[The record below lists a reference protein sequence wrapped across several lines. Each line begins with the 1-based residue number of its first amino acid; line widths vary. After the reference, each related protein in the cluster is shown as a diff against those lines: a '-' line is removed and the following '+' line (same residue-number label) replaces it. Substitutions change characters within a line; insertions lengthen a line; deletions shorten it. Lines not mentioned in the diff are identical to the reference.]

1 MAGSKKLKNK
11 KKFIQLMTKPGGM
24 NPEGVESGGDCGL
37 YENLGFAS
45 SSNSAS
51 NSTPGGVENGNEDT
65 FITVGEALTLGVTST
80 SQPASGSSDHGSS
93 SSSSKETT
101 LERQEKHHPHQQ
113 QQPLYDVPR

>member
-11 KKFIQLMTKPGGM
+11 KLSLIYDKTWGM

-80 SQPASGSSDHGSS
+80 SQPASGSSEHGSS